1 MKTFTLNS
9 KLHPVKEIDFNF
21 ICDLEE
27 EGLSLEQIS
36 EKPMSMIRHYIAYC
50 LGSSKEV
57 AGKEIES
64 HLINGGDLSDIADV
78 MNGAME
84 DSGFFQALNK
94 GTQKKAT
101 THKGKKTAEVVEISE
116 A

>member
-1 MKTFTLNS
+1 MKTFNLNG
-9 KLHPVKEIDFNF
+9 KVYQAKEIDFNM

-27 EGLSLEQIS
+27 RGISLEQI
-36 EKPMSMIRHYIAYC
+36 EDKPMSMIRHYIALC
-50 LGSSKEV
+50 IGANKEV

-64 HLINGGDLSDIADV
+64 HLINGGDLSDIASV

-94 GTQKKAT
+94 GTQKKT
-101 THKGKKTAEVVEISE
+101 TTSKSKKTEKIVAISE
-116 A
+116 V